1 MSTNANMVSVASREV
16 ERAIDLIDPSKS
28 SRLKASFKQGTRK
41 SLNIIRTSVR
51 RGASAVT
58 SNREKRNKG
67 VSTKMYK
74 STLGG
79 SVGINTSFKLSNG
92 RWFGLY
98 LLELGTSDV
107 IGRNGKRHGATP
119 AKPFF
124 ASAVR
129 ASMDKAT
136 DSLGNN
142 IIAAIEKAAQKQ

>member
-1 MSTNANMVSVASREV
+1 MTTRANIIDVDSREV
-16 ERAIDLIDPSKS
+16 ERAIDSLDTSKS
-28 SRLKASFKQGTRK
+28 SKLKASFRQGTRK
-41 SLNIIRTSVR
+41 SLNMIRASVR

-74 STLGG
+74 SKLGG
-79 SVGINTSFKLSNG
+79 SVGINNSFELSNG

-129 ASMDKAT
+129 ASMNKAE
-136 DSLGNN
+136 DSLGSN
-142 IIAAIEKAAQKQ
+142 IISAIDKAAQKQ

>member
-1 MSTNANMVSVASREV
+1 MTTSANTISVDSREV
-16 ERAIDLIDPSKS
+16 EAAIDRLDPSKS
-28 SRLKASFKQGTRK
+28 SRLKASFRQGTKK
-41 SLNIIRTSVR
+41 SLNMIRTAVR

-79 SVGINTSFKLSNG
+79 SVGINNSFTLSNG

-129 ASMDKAT
+129 GSMDRAT

-142 IIAAIEKAAQKQ
+142 IIAAIDKAVTKK

>member
-1 MSTNANMVSVASREV
+1 M
-16 ERAIDLIDPSKS
+16 AIDRMDLSKS
-28 SRLKASFKQGTRK
+28 SRLKASFRQGTRK

-67 VSTKMYK
+67 VSTTMYK

-79 SVGINTSFKLSNG
+79 SVGINNSFKLSNG

-107 IGRNGKRHGATP
+107 VGRNGKRHGATP

-129 ASMDKAT
+129 ASMDRAT
-136 DSLGNN
+136 DSLDNN
-142 IIAAIEKAAQKQ
+142 ILAAIEKAAQKK